1 MARTIFSLSPTHFD
15 VRDEAEIE
23 KNVALDSVAT
33 AFANKVFPVPV
44 CAMQQQQVTKHSQLV
59 AHYTQRPPDP
69 HTCTR
74 TRTRAGAGT
83 KHTLHTWRTKQ
94 QHALG
99 W

>member
-44 CAMQQQQVTKHSQLV
+44 CVQCNNS
-59 AHYTQRPPDP
+59 R
-69 HTCTR
+69 
-74 TRTRAGAGT
+74 
-83 KHTLHTWRTKQ
+83 
-94 QHALG
+94 
-99 W
+99 